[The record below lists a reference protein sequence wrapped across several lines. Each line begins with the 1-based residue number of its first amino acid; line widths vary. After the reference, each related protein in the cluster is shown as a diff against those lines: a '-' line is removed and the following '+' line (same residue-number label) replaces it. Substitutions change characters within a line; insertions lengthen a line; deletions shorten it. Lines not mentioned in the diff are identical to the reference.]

1 MKEETCPECR
11 GGMKRKV
18 VEYVRYGEKIGKFP
32 AWVCNKCGAEYYDED
47 VIAKME
53 ELVKAKGLWGLES
66 KTKIAEAGNGYAIRL
81 TKRLMEFIKGE
92 KGKEVLIY
100 PENKKR
106 LIVEI

>member
-1 MKEETCPECR
+1 MKE
-11 GGMKRKV
+11 KV

-32 AWVCNKCGAEYYDED
+32 ALVCEKCGAEYYDED

-66 KTKIAEAGNGYAIRL
+66 KTKIAEAGNSYAIRL
-81 TKRLMEFIKGE
+81 TKKLTEFIDGR
-92 KGKEVLIY
+92 KGKEVLVY
-100 PENKKR
+100 PESKKR

>member
-1 MKEETCPECR
+1 
-11 GGMKRKV
+11 MKRKV

-32 AWVCNKCGAEYYDED
+32 AWVCNKCSTEYYDED

-53 ELVKAKGLWGLES
+53 ELVKAKGLWGLEN

-81 TKRLMEFIKGE
+81 TKRLTEFIKGE

-100 PENKKR
+100 PESKKR